1 MHSHSPLLSLLL
13 SLPHNYTLG
22 HWLCNWGDLLECK
35 SQPRR
40 FCQTFR
46 TTWIQGS
53 WKLIHIYIYIHVYI
67 YIYIW
72 WYFPDSK
79 PIPIF
84 IYVLNFRCKNY
95 SGFTTSILVHS
106 SDPAFVHSVKNWLNI
121 YVVQTVL
128 MQVPTLIKLQ
138 FCYTVF
144 MFTHPINAAYPLQ
157 LQSFA

>member
-1 MHSHSPLLSLLL
+1 MEKCTLTAPCSLYCWVYHIIILLVIDFATGGTFLNAN
-13 SLPHNYTLG
+13 HNHGGFAKHFVQFEFKGPGNSY
-22 HWLCNWGDLLECK
+22 
-35 SQPRR
+35 
-40 FCQTFR
+40 
-46 TTWIQGS
+46 
-53 WKLIHIYIYIHVYI
+53 IYIYTCVYI
-67 YIYIW
+67 YIS
-72 WYFPDSK
+72 WYFPDNK

-106 SDPAFVHSVKNWLNI
+106 SDPAFVHSVKIWFNL